1 MAKDFTNTREGED
14 MVAIEESVAVV
25 TGAASGMGEAM
36 AREFAARGARV
47 VVVDVDEDGATA
59 VASDVTAAGDEAIAV
74 HGDVS
79 DDESVRDV
87 VEEAV
92 DAFGTIDVLCNNAG
106 VFDGGTPLGEMSD
119 DRWHGVLGVNLHGPF
134 HATRAALPALLDGDE
149 EGVVVNTSSVAGKS
163 GGGGGVAY
171 TASKHG
177 LVGFTK
183 ALSNQYAPAIRANAI
198 CPGFVATGMTAGML
212 DELEEMA
219 TETPAGR
226 YAQPEEVA
234 RTVAFLASDEASFIH
249 GEAINVDGGMLARLS
264 G

>member
-1 MAKDFTNTREGED
+1 
-14 MVAIEESVAVV
+14 MVAIQGSVTVV

-36 AREFAARGARV
+36 AHEFATGGAEV
-47 VVVDVDEDGATA
+47 VVVDVDEDGAA
-59 VASDVTAAGDEAIAV
+59 GVASDGTAAGGDAIAV
-74 HGDVS
+74 RGDVS
-79 DDESVRDV
+79 DDVPHALV
-87 VEEAV
+87 VEESV

-106 VFDGGTPLGEMSD
+106 VFDEEVPLGEMPD
-119 DRWHGVLGVNLHGPF
+119 DSWHDVLAVNLHGPF
-134 HATRAALPALLDGDE
+134 QMTRAALPALLDGDE

-177 LVGFTK
+177 VIGFTK

-198 CPGFVATGMTAGML
+198 CPGFVATGMTADVL

-219 TETPAGR
+219 TGTPAGR
-226 YAQPEEVA
+226 YAQPEEIA
-234 RTVAFLASDEASFIH
+234 RTVSFLASDEASFIH